1 MEVNMRTSKRS
12 SPILFAVAAL
22 AATISATAQAEYR
35 CTAQALPE
43 ERRACELV
51 KQGPDALRIFINGT
65 RGIYGLY
72 FYDYVT
78 QADFD
83 RWDATARSGE
93 VRSNV
98 VVRRDVGREG
108 DTD

>member
-1 MEVNMRTSKRS
+1 LEVNMSTSIP
-12 SPILFAVAAL
+12 SPILFAIAAL

-51 KQGPDALRIFINGT
+51 KQGPDALRIFINAT

-78 QADFD
+78 QTDSE
-83 RWDATARSGE
+83 RWHAARRDDG
-93 VRSNV
+93 VRSEV
-98 VVRRDVGREG
+98 AARRDVGREG
-108 DTD
+108 DAD